1 MFRVELSILTNGEMT
16 TQHSRD
22 ASTEAVKSLREW
34 YLKELADLQDEVAQ
48 LRNEVAADR
57 ALLHELR
64 EWVRLDLRAYGEVT
78 IQ

>member
-1 MFRVELSILTNGEMT
+1 MQ
-16 TQHSRD
+16 TQRD
-22 ASTEAVKSLREW
+22 ASTESVKILREW

-48 LRNEVAADR
+48 LRCEAAADR

-64 EWVRLDLRAYGEVT
+64 EWIRLDLGTLTEVT